1 MWKRTRLKIRIAM
14 ILTILAVIATFVNFF
29 IHNDTVNL
37 IIYAV
42 VVIGIALDMVA
53 NCEDINKATKNAI
66 DAERARD
73 RALLAMRLMK
83 SKVIRRS
90 DSTLFTK
97 KEMLDLI
104 DEAIEDAEKL
114 ESEEINLGI
123 MMDKNFIEKVGMA
136 SKLLVL
142 KDISKSLAVIAD
154 SMQQKETAKNDE

>member
-1 MWKRTRLKIRIAM
+1 MWKRTRLKIRISM

-53 NCEDINKATKNAI
+53 NCEDINKATNNAI

-97 KEMLDLI
+97 KEVLELVK
-104 DEAIEDAEKL
+104 EAIEVAGDGE
-114 ESEEINLGI
+114 
-123 MMDKNFIEKVGMA
+123 D
-136 SKLLVL
+136 
-142 KDISKSLAVIAD
+142 
-154 SMQQKETAKNDE
+154 